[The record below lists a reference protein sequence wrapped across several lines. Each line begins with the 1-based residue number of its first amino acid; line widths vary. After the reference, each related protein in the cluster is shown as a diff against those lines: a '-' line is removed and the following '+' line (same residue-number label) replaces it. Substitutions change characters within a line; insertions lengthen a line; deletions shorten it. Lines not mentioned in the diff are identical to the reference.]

1 MHVRSQFLDA
11 PCEFGYPLST
21 FSMPNLKNAK
31 KALRQSI
38 VRAERNDAVREHID
52 YMRRSFRKLLEAK
65 KFEDAQKLMS
75 ELTQALDKAVT
86 KKVLKL
92 NTVSRIKSRA
102 AKKINALAK

>member
-1 MHVRSQFLDA
+1 
-11 PCEFGYPLST
+11 
-21 FSMPNLKNAK
+21 MPNLKNAK

-38 VRAERNDAVREHID
+38 VRTERNTAVREHID
-52 YMRRSFRKLLEAK
+52 YMRRSFRKLLESK
-65 KFEDAQKLMS
+65 KFDEAQKLMN

-102 AKKINALAK
+102 AKKINTLVKAK

>member
-1 MHVRSQFLDA
+1 
-11 PCEFGYPLST
+11 
-21 FSMPNLKNAK
+21 MPNLKNAK
-31 KALRQSI
+31 KALRQSV
-38 VRAERNDAVREHID
+38 VRAERNDAIREHIS

-65 KFEDAQKLMS
+65 KFEDAQKLMK

-102 AKKINALAK
+102 AKKINTLAK

>member
-1 MHVRSQFLDA
+1 
-11 PCEFGYPLST
+11 
-21 FSMPNLKNAK
+21 MPNLKNAK

-65 KFEDAQKLMS
+65 KFDDAQKLMRD
-75 ELTQALDKAVT
+75 LTQALDKAVT

-102 AKKINALAK
+102 AKKINSLAK